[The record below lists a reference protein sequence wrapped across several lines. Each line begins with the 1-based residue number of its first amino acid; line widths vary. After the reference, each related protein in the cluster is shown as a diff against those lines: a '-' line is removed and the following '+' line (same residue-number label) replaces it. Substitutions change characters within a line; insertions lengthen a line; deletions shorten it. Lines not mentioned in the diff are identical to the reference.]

1 MNRGRRNLK
10 QAASEKD
17 FTLEE
22 CQSIAQVVSLRGSNQ
37 IEIMDAK
44 GENSLALFPAK
55 FRESMWI
62 RRGSFV
68 VIDHTGKEKA
78 QESGRKVTSI
88 VCKVL
93 FFEQIRLLQKSPEW
107 YKASFFSLLTSSF
120 VWYSLCKFRYGFEC
134 RPEIFRDTKLVPAEE
149 SSQIPIVQKRDDA
162 GVGSSDDDDGMPP
175 LEANTNRLRMFGVQ
189 CDAETDSESDS
200 DS

>member
-10 QAASEKD
+10 QAASEQD

-78 QESGRKVTSI
+78 QEFGRKVTSI

-93 FFEQIRLLQKSPEW
+93 FFEQVRLLQKSPEW
-107 YKASFFSLLTSSF
+107 
-120 VWYSLCKFRYGFEC
+120 
-134 RPEIFRDTKLVPAEE
+134 PEIFRDIKPIPADE
-149 SSQIPIVQKRDDA
+149 SSQLPIVHQENDGEVD
-162 GVGSSDDDDGMPP
+162 SSDDDDGMPP
-175 LEANTNRLRMFGVQ
+175 LEANTNRLRPFGVN
-189 CDAETDSESDS
+189 CDAETDSNSDS

>member
-10 QAASEKD
+10 QSASEQD

-22 CQSIAQVVSLRGSNQ
+22 CQSIAQV
-37 IEIMDAK
+37 IMDAK
-44 GENSLALFPAK
+44 GEKSLAMFPAK

-78 QESGRKVTSI
+78 QESGSKVTCI

-93 FFEQIRLLQKSPEW
+93 LFEQVRLLQKSPEW
-107 YKASFFSLLTSSF
+107 
-120 VWYSLCKFRYGFEC
+120 
-134 RPEIFRDTKLVPAEE
+134 PEIFRDAKPVQA
-149 SSQIPIVQKRDDA
+149 QIPISEGEIVL
-162 GVGSSDDDDGMPP
+162 SDDGMPP
-175 LEANTNRLRMFGVQ
+175 LEANTNRVRPFGVQ
-189 CDAETDSESDS
+189 CDDADTDSGSDS

>member
-10 QAASEKD
+10 QAASEQD

-78 QESGRKVTSI
+78 QESGSKVTSI

-93 FFEQIRLLQKSPEW
+93 FFEQVRLLQKSPEW
-107 YKASFFSLLTSSF
+107 
-120 VWYSLCKFRYGFEC
+120 
-134 RPEIFRDTKLVPAEE
+134 PEIFKDTKPIPADK
-149 SSQIPIVQKRDDA
+149 SSPIEQHEDD
-162 GVGSSDDDDGMPP
+162 GEIDSSDDDDDGMPP
-175 LEANTNRLRMFGVQ
+175 LEANTNRLRPFGVQ
-189 CDAETDSESDS
+189 CTAETDSGSDS

>member
-10 QAASEKD
+10 QAASEQD

-44 GENSLALFPAK
+44 GDNSLALFPAK

-78 QESGRKVTSI
+78 QESGSKVTSI

-93 FFEQIRLLQKSPEW
+93 YFEQVRLLQKSPEW
-107 YKASFFSLLTSSF
+107 
-120 VWYSLCKFRYGFEC
+120 
-134 RPEIFRDTKLVPAEE
+134 PEVFKDTKPVPADE
-149 SSQIPIVQKRDDA
+149 SSQVPIAQQKGDGEID
-162 GVGSSDDDDGMPP
+162 SSDDDDGMPP
-175 LEANTNRLRMFGVQ
+175 LEANTNRLRPFGVQ
-189 CDAETDSESDS
+189 CDAETDSDSDS

>member
-10 QAASEKD
+10 QAASEQD

-44 GENSLALFPAK
+44 GNNSLALFPAK

-78 QESGRKVTSI
+78 QESGSKVTSI

-93 FFEQIRLLQKSPEW
+93 FFEQVRLLQKSPEW
-107 YKASFFSLLTSSF
+107 
-120 VWYSLCKFRYGFEC
+120 
-134 RPEIFRDTKLVPAEE
+134 PEIFKDTKLVPE
-149 SSQIPIVQKRDDA
+149 SSQIPIAQQEDEGDIDF
-162 GVGSSDDDDGMPP
+162 SDDDGMAP
-175 LEANTNRLRMFGVQ
+175 LEANTNRLRPFGVQ
-189 CDAETDSESDS
+189 CDAESDS
-200 DS
+200 DSDSDS

>member
-10 QAASEKD
+10 QAASEQD

-78 QESGRKVTSI
+78 QESGSKVTSI

-93 FFEQIRLLQKSPEW
+93 FFEQVRLLQKSPEW
-107 YKASFFSLLTSSF
+107 
-120 VWYSLCKFRYGFEC
+120 
-134 RPEIFRDTKLVPAEE
+134 PEIFKDTKPIPADE
-149 SSQIPIVQKRDDA
+149 SSQIPIPEQEDD
-162 GVGSSDDDDGMPP
+162 GEDDSSDDDDGMPP
-175 LEANTNRLRMFGVQ
+175 LEANTNRLRPFGVK

>member
-1 MNRGRRNLK
+1 M
-10 QAASEKD
+10 
-17 FTLEE
+17 
-22 CQSIAQVVSLRGSNQ
+22 
-37 IEIMDAK
+37 
-44 GENSLALFPAK
+44 
-55 FRESMWI
+55 
-62 RRGSFV
+62 SFV

-107 YKASFFSLLTSSF
+107 
-120 VWYSLCKFRYGFEC
+120 
-134 RPEIFRDTKLVPAEE
+134 PEIFRDTKMVPAEE

-162 GVGSSDDDDGMPP
+162 EVGSSDDDDGMPP

>member
-1 MNRGRRNLK
+1 MKRGRRNVK
-10 QAASEKD
+10 QAASEQE

-44 GENSLALFPAK
+44 GDKSLALFPAK

-68 VIDHTGKEKA
+68 VIDHTGKQKA
-78 QESGRKVTSI
+78 QEAGCKVTSI

-93 FFEQIRLLQKSPEW
+93 FFDQIRLLQNSPEW
-107 YKASFFSLLTSSF
+107 
-120 VWYSLCKFRYGFEC
+120 
-134 RPEIFRDTKLVPAEE
+134 PQIFRDDAKPFQ
-149 SSQIPIVQKRDDA
+149 SSQIPVVNHGEI
-162 GVGSSDDDDGMPP
+162 GSSDDGMPP
-175 LEANTNRLRMFGVQ
+175 LEANTNRLRPFGVQ
-189 CDAETDSESDS
+189 CDAETDSDS
-200 DS
+200 

>member
-10 QAASEKD
+10 QAASEQD

-44 GENSLALFPAK
+44 GESSLALFPAK

-78 QESGRKVTSI
+78 QESGSKVTSI

-93 FFEQIRLLQKSPEW
+93 FFEQVRLLQKSPDW
-107 YKASFFSLLTSSF
+107 
-120 VWYSLCKFRYGFEC
+120 
-134 RPEIFRDTKLVPAEE
+134 PEIFKDTKPIPADE
-149 SSQIPIVQKRDDA
+149 SSQIPIPPQENDGEID
-162 GVGSSDDDDGMPP
+162 SSDDDDDGMPP
-175 LEANTNRLRMFGVQ
+175 LEANTNRLRPFGVQ
-189 CDAETDSESDS
+189 CDAETDSGSDS